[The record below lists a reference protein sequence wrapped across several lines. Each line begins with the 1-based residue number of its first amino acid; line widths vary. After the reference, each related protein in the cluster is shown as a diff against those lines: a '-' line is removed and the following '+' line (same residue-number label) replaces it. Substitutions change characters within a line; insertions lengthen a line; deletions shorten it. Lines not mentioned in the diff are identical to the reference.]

1 MVSAVPRFGE
11 APTAREIAERALAEN
26 ADLRRV
32 VGAALARIEALEG
45 IVAGTD
51 SEDAR
56 SPAPPSPP
64 DWLPLRAAVK
74 VTRFSAS
81 GLRRRIK
88 HHSNGPRWWQWYA
101 GKVFVHIPTAPRRS

>member
-1 MVSAVPRFGE
+1 MVSAAPRFGE

-45 IVAGTD
+45 KVAGAED
-51 SEDAR
+51 EDAR
-56 SPAPPSPP
+56 SPARPSAP
-64 DWLPLRAAVK
+64 DWLPFSAAVK

-81 GLRRRIK
+81 GLRRRIR
-88 HHSNGPRWWQWYA
+88 HHTNGARWWRWYA
-101 GKVFVHIPTAPRRS
+101 GKLFVHIPTAPRRP